1 MVNNQKTINI
11 SMRVHELLE
20 NDDAAY
26 DKSTKKMPHLFLDMD
41 GVQAD
46 FFGAW
51 SKRSGVDHWKAISN
65 KEAEIEELA
74 HSSAK
79 EVYDFFYDLEP
90 LSGGMEVIAWLRK
103 NKIPYT
109 VLSAPL
115 RGPFKGA
122 SVKAKVDWLDK
133 YHPGSSGNAIF
144 TDQKYKHAM
153 DGGRSNVLVDDFG
166 KYLKAWADAG
176 GIAIK
181 HEDQYEDPNTGNHTI
196 EKLEK
201 IYAPYLNK

>member
-1 MVNNQKTINI
+1 MKIK
-11 SMRVHELLE
+11 ELLLE
-20 NDDAAY
+20 EER
-26 DKSTKKMPHLFLDMD
+26 KMPHLFLDMD

-51 SKRSGVDHWKAISN
+51 SKKSGVDHWKAIGD
-65 KEAEIEELA
+65 KEAEINELA

-79 EVYDFFYDLEP
+79 EVYDFFYNLEP
-90 LSGGMEVIAWLRK
+90 LKGGMQVIRWLRQ
-103 NKIPYT
+103 NNIPYT

-115 RGPFKGA
+115 RGPFKEA
-122 SVKAKVDWLDK
+122 SVKAKKDWLDK
-133 YHPGSSGNAIF
+133 YHPGSSSKAIF

-166 KYLKAWADAG
+166 KYLGAWANAG

-181 HEDQYEDPNTGNHTI
+181 HEDEFEDPNTGQHTI

-201 IYAPYLNK
+201 IYKPYLNK